1 MKKVKIHY
9 DLHQSTYIFKYR
21 NLSFFF
27 SSMFY
32 YNKFKKFYDNY
43 IPYVGKLIEEKTEI
57 HVNTKT
63 IDLINYYNKTEKRG
77 FLIISDKGYKFNK
90 MDDFNSYIGMN
101 YYE

>member
-1 MKKVKIHY
+1 MKKTIIHY
-9 DLHQSTYIFKYR
+9 ALHQSTYIFKYR

-32 YNKFKKFYDNY
+32 YDKFKKFYDNY
-43 IPYVGKLIEEKTEI
+43 IPYIGKMIEENTEI
-57 HVNTKT
+57 HFNTKT
-63 IDLINYYNKTEKRG
+63 IDLINYYNKIEKRG
-77 FLIISDKGYKFNK
+77 FLIISGKGYKFNK